1 MADAIVKT
9 GRKRI
14 GGARTTAFMVAKTV
28 FLFALLLLY
37 LAPFILILINSLKT
51 TRGILKYTMDLIDP
65 LGITFENFIRA
76 FEKMHF
82 LRAFGNSLFVTATS
96 VALIVLISSMTS
108 YFFVRFPWRINKI
121 FFACMVAAMIIP
133 FQVLMTP
140 IISIYGNLLGLLDHR
155 TTLIFLHVGFSI
167 SMAVFIYHGFIR
179 SSVPIA
185 LEEAAT
191 LDGCSRV
198 QTFFRVVFPLLK
210 PTTATLVV
218 LNVLAIWNDF
228 LLPSLI
234 LGKRKLYTL
243 PLSTYDFY
251 GTYSVDYGAI
261 MAALVMTTIPVIV
274 LYIFLQKQIINGV
287 TAGAV
292 KA

>member
-1 MADAIVKT
+1 MEKAVKNRPMAIGGTGAKVSRAVKT
-9 GRKRI
+9 
-14 GGARTTAFMVAKTV
+14 VV
-28 FLFALLLLY
+28 LFALLLVY
-37 LAPFILILINSLKT
+37 LAPFILIIINSLKT
-51 TRGILKYTMDLIDP
+51 TRGILKYTLDLVDP
-65 LGITFENFIRA
+65 LGVTFDNFVRA

-82 LRAFGNSLFVTATS
+82 LRAFGNSLFVTGVS
-96 VALIVLISSMTS
+96 VALIVLISSMTA
-108 YFFVRFPWRINKI
+108 YFFVRADWKINKL
-121 FFACMVAAMIIP
+121 FFSMMIIAMIIP

-140 IISIYGNLLGLLDHR
+140 LISLYGNVLGVLDHR

-167 SMAVFIYHGFIR
+167 SMAVFIYHGFIK
-179 SSVPIA
+179 SSVPLA

-191 LDGCSRV
+191 LDGCSRTG
-198 QTFFRVVFPLLK
+198 TFFRVVFPLLK
-210 PTTATLVV
+210 PTTATIVV

-234 LGKRKLYTL
+234 LGKRKLFTL

-261 MAALVMTTIPVIV
+261 MAALVMTTIPVII

-292 KA
+292 KM

>member
-1 MADAIVKT
+1 MEKAVKNRPMAIGGTGAKVSRAVKT
-9 GRKRI
+9 
-14 GGARTTAFMVAKTV
+14 VV
-28 FLFALLLLY
+28 LFALLLVY
-37 LAPFILILINSLKT
+37 LAPFILIIINSLKT
-51 TRGILKYTMDLIDP
+51 TRGILKYTLDLVDP
-65 LGITFENFIRA
+65 LGVTFDNFVRA

-82 LRAFGNSLFVTATS
+82 LRAFGNSLFVTGVS
-96 VALIVLISSMTS
+96 VALIVLISSMTA
-108 YFFVRFPWRINKI
+108 YFFVRADWKINKL
-121 FFACMVAAMIIP
+121 FFSLMIIAMIIP

-140 IISIYGNLLGLLDHR
+140 LISLYGNVLGVLDHR

-167 SMAVFIYHGFIR
+167 SMAVFIYHGFIK
-179 SSVPIA
+179 SSVPLA

-191 LDGCSRV
+191 LDGCSRTG
-198 QTFFRVVFPLLK
+198 TFFRVVFPLLK
-210 PTTATLVV
+210 STTATIVV

-234 LGKRKLYTL
+234 LGKRKLFTL

-261 MAALVMTTIPVIV
+261 MAALVMTTIPVII

-292 KA
+292 KM

>member
-1 MADAIVKT
+1 MEKAVKT
-9 GRKRI
+9 RPMAI
-14 GGARTTAFMVAKTV
+14 GGTGAKVGRAVKTV
-28 FLFALLLLY
+28 ILFALLLVY
-37 LAPFILILINSLKT
+37 LAPFILIIINSLKT
-51 TRGILKYTMDLIDP
+51 TRGILKYTLDLVDP
-65 LGITFENFIRA
+65 LGVTFDNFIRA
-76 FEKMHF
+76 FDKMNF
-82 LRAFGNSLFVTATS
+82 LRSFGNSLFVTGVS
-96 VALIVLISSMTS
+96 VALIVLVSSMTA
-108 YFFVRFPWRINKI
+108 YFFVRADWKINKL
-121 FFACMVAAMIIP
+121 FFSLMIVAMIIP

-140 IISIYGNLLGLLDHR
+140 LISLYGNVLGVLDHR

-167 SMAVFIYHGFIR
+167 SMAVFIYHGFIK
-179 SSVPIA
+179 SSVPLA

-191 LDGCSRV
+191 LDGCSRTG
-198 QTFFRVVFPLLK
+198 TFFRVVFPLLK
-210 PTTATLVV
+210 PTTATIVV

-234 LGKRKLYTL
+234 LTKRKLFTL

-261 MAALVMTTIPVIV
+261 MAALVMTTIPVII

-292 KA
+292 KM

>member
-1 MADAIVKT
+1 MEKAVKT
-9 GRKRI
+9 RPMAI
-14 GGARTTAFMVAKTV
+14 GGTGAKVGRAVKTV
-28 FLFALLLLY
+28 ILFALLLVY
-37 LAPFILILINSLKT
+37 LAPFILIVINSLKT
-51 TRGILKYTMDLIDP
+51 TRGILKYTLDLVDP
-65 LGITFENFIRA
+65 LGVTFDNFIRA
-76 FEKMHF
+76 FDKMNF
-82 LRAFGNSLFVTATS
+82 LRSFGNSLFVTGVS
-96 VALIVLISSMTS
+96 VALIVLVSSMTA
-108 YFFVRFPWRINKI
+108 YFFVRADWKINKL
-121 FFACMVAAMIIP
+121 FFSLMIVAMIIP

-140 IISIYGNLLGLLDHR
+140 LISLYGNVLGVLDHR

-167 SMAVFIYHGFIR
+167 SMAVFIYHGFIK
-179 SSVPIA
+179 SSVPLA

-191 LDGCSRV
+191 LDGCSRTG
-198 QTFFRVVFPLLK
+198 TFFRVVFPLLK
-210 PTTATLVV
+210 PTTATIVV

-234 LGKRKLYTL
+234 LTKRKLFTL

-261 MAALVMTTIPVIV
+261 MAALVMTTIPVII

-292 KA
+292 KM

>member
-1 MADAIVKT
+1 MEKAVKNRPMAIGGTGAKVSRAVKT
-9 GRKRI
+9 
-14 GGARTTAFMVAKTV
+14 VV
-28 FLFALLLLY
+28 LFALLLVY
-37 LAPFILILINSLKT
+37 LAPFILIIINSLKT
-51 TRGILKYTMDLIDP
+51 TRGILKYTLDLVDP
-65 LGITFENFIRA
+65 LGVTFDNFVRA

-82 LRAFGNSLFVTATS
+82 LRAFGNSLFVTGVS
-96 VALIVLISSMTS
+96 VALIVLISSMTA
-108 YFFVRFPWRINKI
+108 YFFVRADWKINKL
-121 FFACMVAAMIIP
+121 FFSLMIIAMIIP

-140 IISIYGNLLGLLDHR
+140 LISLYGNVLGVLDHR

-167 SMAVFIYHGFIR
+167 SMAVFIYHGFIK
-179 SSVPIA
+179 SSVPLA

-191 LDGCSRV
+191 LDGCSRTG
-198 QTFFRVVFPLLK
+198 TFFRVVFPLLK
-210 PTTATLVV
+210 PTTATIVV

-234 LGKRKLYTL
+234 LTKRKLFPL

-274 LYIFLQKQIINGV
+274 LYIFLQKQIIDGV
-287 TAGAV
+287 VTGAV
-292 KA
+292 K

>member
-1 MADAIVKT
+1 MEKAVKNRPMAIGGTGAKVGRAVKT
-9 GRKRI
+9 VI
-14 GGARTTAFMVAKTV
+14 
-28 FLFALLLLY
+28 LFALLLVY
-37 LAPFILILINSLKT
+37 LAPFILIIINSLKT
-51 TRGILKYTMDLIDP
+51 TRGILKYTLDLVDP
-65 LGITFENFIRA
+65 LGVTFDNFIRA
-76 FEKMHF
+76 FDKMNF
-82 LRAFGNSLFVTATS
+82 LRSFGNSLFVTGVS
-96 VALIVLISSMTS
+96 VALIVLVSSMTA
-108 YFFVRFPWRINKI
+108 YFFVRADWKINKL
-121 FFACMVAAMIIP
+121 FFSLMIVAMIIP

-140 IISIYGNLLGLLDHR
+140 LISLYGNVLGVLDHR

-167 SMAVFIYHGFIR
+167 SMAVFIYHGFIK
-179 SSVPIA
+179 SSVPLA

-191 LDGCSRV
+191 LDGCSRTG
-198 QTFFRVVFPLLK
+198 TFFRVVFPLLK
-210 PTTATLVV
+210 PTTATIVV

-234 LGKRKLYTL
+234 LTKRKLFTL

-261 MAALVMTTIPVIV
+261 MAALVMTTIPVII

-292 KA
+292 KM

>member
-1 MADAIVKT
+1 MEKAVKNRPMAIGGTGAKVSRAVKT
-9 GRKRI
+9 
-14 GGARTTAFMVAKTV
+14 VV
-28 FLFALLLLY
+28 LFALLLVY
-37 LAPFILILINSLKT
+37 LAPFILIIINSLKT
-51 TRGILKYTMDLIDP
+51 TRGILKYTLDLVDP
-65 LGITFENFIRA
+65 LGVTFDNFVRA

-82 LRAFGNSLFVTATS
+82 LRAFGNSLFVTGVS
-96 VALIVLISSMTS
+96 VALIVLISSMTA
-108 YFFVRFPWRINKI
+108 YFFVRADWKINKL
-121 FFACMVAAMIIP
+121 FFSMMIIAMIIP

-140 IISIYGNLLGLLDHR
+140 LISLYGNVLGVLDHR
-155 TTLIFLHVGFSI
+155 TTLIFLHVGFRI
-167 SMAVFIYHGFIR
+167 SMAVFIYHGFIK
-179 SSVPIA
+179 SSVPLA

-191 LDGCSRV
+191 LDGCSRTG
-198 QTFFRVVFPLLK
+198 TFFRVVFPLLK
-210 PTTATLVV
+210 PTTATIVV

-234 LGKRKLYTL
+234 LTKRKLFTL

-261 MAALVMTTIPVIV
+261 MAALVMTTIPVII

-292 KA
+292 KM

>member
-1 MADAIVKT
+1 MEKSVKARPMAIGGTGAKVSRAVKT
-9 GRKRI
+9 
-14 GGARTTAFMVAKTV
+14 VV
-28 FLFALLLLY
+28 LFALLLVY
-37 LAPFILILINSLKT
+37 LAPFILIIINSLKPP
-51 TRGILKYTMDLIDP
+51 RGILKYTLDLVDP
-65 LGITFENFIRA
+65 LGVTFDNFVRA

-82 LRAFGNSLFVTATS
+82 LRAFGNSLFVTGVS
-96 VALIVLISSMTS
+96 VALIVLISSMTA
-108 YFFVRFPWRINKI
+108 YFFVRADWKINKL
-121 FFACMVAAMIIP
+121 FFSLMIIAMIIP

-140 IISIYGNLLGLLDHR
+140 LISLYGNVLGVLDHR

-167 SMAVFIYHGFIR
+167 SMAVFIYHGFIK
-179 SSVPIA
+179 SSVPLA

-191 LDGCSRV
+191 LDGCSRTG
-198 QTFFRVVFPLLK
+198 TFFRVVFPLLK
-210 PTTATLVV
+210 PTTATIVV

-234 LGKRKLYTL
+234 LGKRKLFTL

-261 MAALVMTTIPVIV
+261 MAALVMTTIPVII

-292 KA
+292 KM

>member
-1 MADAIVKT
+1 MEKTVKT
-9 GRKRI
+9 RPMAI
-14 GGARTTAFMVAKTV
+14 GGTGAKVGRAVKTV
-28 FLFALLLLY
+28 ILFALLLVY
-37 LAPFILILINSLKT
+37 LAPFILIIINSLKT
-51 TRGILKYTMDLIDP
+51 TRGILKYTLDLVDP
-65 LGITFENFIRA
+65 LGVTFDNFIRA
-76 FEKMHF
+76 FDKMNF
-82 LRAFGNSLFVTATS
+82 LRSFGNSLFVTGVS
-96 VALIVLISSMTS
+96 VALIVLVSSMTA
-108 YFFVRFPWRINKI
+108 YFFVRADWKINKL
-121 FFACMVAAMIIP
+121 FFSLMIVAMIIP

-140 IISIYGNLLGLLDHR
+140 LISLYGNVLGVLDHR

-167 SMAVFIYHGFIR
+167 SMAVFIYHGFIK
-179 SSVPIA
+179 SSVPLA

-191 LDGCSRV
+191 LDGCSRTG
-198 QTFFRVVFPLLK
+198 TFFRVVFPLLK
-210 PTTATLVV
+210 PTTATIVV

-234 LGKRKLYTL
+234 LTKRKLFTL

-292 KA
+292 KM

>member
-1 MADAIVKT
+1 MEKAVKNRPMAIGGTGAKVSRAVKT
-9 GRKRI
+9 
-14 GGARTTAFMVAKTV
+14 VV
-28 FLFALLLLY
+28 QFALLLVY
-37 LAPFILILINSLKT
+37 LAPFILIIINSLKT
-51 TRGILKYTMDLIDP
+51 TRGILKYTLDLVDP
-65 LGITFENFIRA
+65 LGVTFDNFVRA

-82 LRAFGNSLFVTATS
+82 LRAFGNSLFVTGVS
-96 VALIVLISSMTS
+96 VALIVLISSMTA
-108 YFFVRFPWRINKI
+108 YFFVRADWKINKL
-121 FFACMVAAMIIP
+121 FFSMMIIAMIIP

-140 IISIYGNLLGLLDHR
+140 LISLYGNVLGVLDHR

-167 SMAVFIYHGFIR
+167 SMAVFIYHGFIK
-179 SSVPIA
+179 SSVPLA

-191 LDGCSRV
+191 LDGCSRTG
-198 QTFFRVVFPLLK
+198 TFFRVVFPLLK
-210 PTTATLVV
+210 PTTATIVV

-234 LGKRKLYTL
+234 LGKRKLFTL

-261 MAALVMTTIPVIV
+261 MAALVMTTIPVII

-292 KA
+292 KM

>member
-1 MADAIVKT
+1 MEKAVKT
-9 GRKRI
+9 RPMAI
-14 GGARTTAFMVAKTV
+14 GGTGAKVGRAVKTV
-28 FLFALLLLY
+28 ILFALLLVY
-37 LAPFILILINSLKT
+37 LAPFILIIINSLKT
-51 TRGILKYTMDLIDP
+51 TRGILKYTLDLVDP
-65 LGITFENFIRA
+65 LGVTFDNFIRA
-76 FEKMHF
+76 FDKMNF
-82 LRAFGNSLFVTATS
+82 LRSFGNSLFVTGVS
-96 VALIVLISSMTS
+96 VALIVLVSSMTA
-108 YFFVRFPWRINKI
+108 YFFVRADWKINKL
-121 FFACMVAAMIIP
+121 FFSLMIVAMIIP

-140 IISIYGNLLGLLDHR
+140 LISLYGNVLGVLDHR

-167 SMAVFIYHGFIR
+167 SMAVFIYHGFIK
-179 SSVPIA
+179 SSVPLA

-191 LDGCSRV
+191 LDGCSRTG
-198 QTFFRVVFPLLK
+198 TFFRVVFPLLK
-210 PTTATLVV
+210 PTTATIVV

-234 LGKRKLYTL
+234 LTKRKLFTL

-287 TAGAV
+287 PAGAV
-292 KA
+292 KM

>member
-1 MADAIVKT
+1 MEKAVKT
-9 GRKRI
+9 RPMAI
-14 GGARTTAFMVAKTV
+14 GGTGAKVGRAVKTV
-28 FLFALLLLY
+28 ILFALLLVY
-37 LAPFILILINSLKT
+37 LAPFILIIINSLKT
-51 TRGILKYTMDLIDP
+51 TRGILKYTLDLVDP
-65 LGITFENFIRA
+65 LGVTFDNFIRA
-76 FEKMHF
+76 FDKMNF
-82 LRAFGNSLFVTATS
+82 LRSFGNSLFVTGVS
-96 VALIVLISSMTS
+96 VALIVLVSSMTA
-108 YFFVRFPWRINKI
+108 YFFVRADWKINKL
-121 FFACMVAAMIIP
+121 FFSLMIVAMIIP

-140 IISIYGNLLGLLDHR
+140 LISLYGNVLGVLDHR

-167 SMAVFIYHGFIR
+167 SMAVFIYHGFIK
-179 SSVPIA
+179 SSVPLA

-191 LDGCSRV
+191 LDGCSRTG
-198 QTFFRVVFPLLK
+198 TFFRVVFPLLK
-210 PTTATLVV
+210 PTTATIVV

-234 LGKRKLYTL
+234 LTKRKLFTL

-292 KA
+292 KM

>member
-1 MADAIVKT
+1 MEKAVKT
-9 GRKRI
+9 RPMAI
-14 GGARTTAFMVAKTV
+14 GGTGAKVSRAVKTV
-28 FLFALLLLY
+28 VLFALLLVY
-37 LAPFILILINSLKT
+37 LAPFILIIINSLKT
-51 TRGILKYTMDLIDP
+51 TRGILKYTLDLVDP
-65 LGITFENFIRA
+65 LGVTFDNFVRA

-82 LRAFGNSLFVTATS
+82 LRAFGNSLFVTGVS
-96 VALIVLISSMTS
+96 VALIVLISSMTA
-108 YFFVRFPWRINKI
+108 YFFVRADWKINKL
-121 FFACMVAAMIIP
+121 FFSLMIIAMIIP

-140 IISIYGNLLGLLDHR
+140 LISLYGNVLGVLDHR

-167 SMAVFIYHGFIR
+167 SMAVFIYHGFIK
-179 SSVPIA
+179 SSVPLA

-191 LDGCSRV
+191 LDGCSRTG
-198 QTFFRVVFPLLK
+198 TFFRVVFPLLK
-210 PTTATLVV
+210 STTATIVV

-234 LGKRKLYTL
+234 LGKRKLFTL

-261 MAALVMTTIPVIV
+261 MAALVMTTIPVII

-292 KA
+292 KM